1 MRDALMKHLH
11 TAGKFLALLLL
22 LSSVAVS
29 ARAGVSVTASALEGL
44 WLRPVGEHSKAESG
58 IEGFY
63 LHDDGTLELV
73 GIASMNGLN
82 WKAEGNKLI
91 LTTNTDKN
99 PKPASVK
106 YTVEKLRDSTLTLK
120 AGDYLSGTF
129 EKENPASSTALKD
142 WRLKMDKMYLDD
154 AVEYVRYVDT
164 NASGYQKR
172 EKLIGPEK
180 KGWDI
185 RKLVL
190 WSMDGKPVKLIFTEP
205 NGSGKMEFETSIYYH
220 NGQIV
225 FYRGP
230 FSGYVFKNGR
240 LVEYVDV
247 HMHPVTDVTE
257 KDMKETGVGIEKRSR
272 QYLALFNS

>member
-1 MRDALMKHLH
+1 MKNLH
-11 TAGKFLALLLL
+11 TTGKFLALILL
-22 LSSVAVS
+22 LSSGAVS
-29 ARAGVSVTASALEGL
+29 ARAGGAVTASALEGL
-44 WLRPVGEHSKAESG
+44 WLRPVGGHTHAESSM
-58 IEGFY
+58 EGFY

-73 GIASMNGLN
+73 GIASVNGLN
-82 WKAEGNKLI
+82 WKAWGNKLI
-91 LTTNTDKN
+91 FTTNTDKN

-106 YTVEKLRDSTLTLK
+106 YTVDKLTSKTLTLK
-120 AGDYLSGTF
+120 AGDYLSGKY
-129 EKENPASSTALKD
+129 EKENPASSAALKD

-180 KGWDI
+180 KSWDR
-185 RKLVL
+185 RKLIL

-247 HMHPVTDVTE
+247 HMHTVTDVTE

-272 QYLALFNS
+272 QYLALFNT